1 MKCINQLKMLQ
12 KGFEHMNTHRQNL
25 CMAARLMRQV
35 YCNHSEYDEKV
46 SDK

>member
-12 KGFEHMNTHRQNL
+12 KGSEHMNTHRQNL

-35 YCNHSEYDEKV
+35 YCNIVITRSMMKR
-46 SDK
+46 